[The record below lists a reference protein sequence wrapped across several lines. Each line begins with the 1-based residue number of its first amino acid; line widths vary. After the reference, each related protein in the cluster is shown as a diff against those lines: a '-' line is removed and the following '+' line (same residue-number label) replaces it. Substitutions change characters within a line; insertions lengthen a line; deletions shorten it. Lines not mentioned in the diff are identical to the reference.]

1 MNKREYMEHQLFEL
15 WDNARLYEFLKGPEY
30 VEQLENEITKSLD
43 KRERLV
49 FIGVCRE
56 FYEYSHK
63 L

>member
-1 MNKREYMEHQLFEL
+1 MNKKEVMKHKLFEL
-15 WDNARLYEFLKGPEY
+15 WDNARLYEFLKGHEY
-30 VEQLENEITKSLD
+30 VEELENEITKSLSQ
-43 KRERLV
+43 RERIV